1 MADLLF
7 EIFSEEIPARM
18 QAKALDDLTKFL
30 TEGLQKNGL
39 TFGAVRGYVTPRR
52 IAVVVADVP
61 DAQPD
66 VSEERK
72 GPKADAPEKAIAGFL
87 KSVGLTRDQVEERET
102 PKGNVLFAVI
112 ERKGQPS
119 VAVIKTILE
128 DALAAFPW
136 PKSMRWGANTTRWV
150 RPLHTLL
157 CVFDGAVIP
166 VEFAGVT
173 AGNSTRGHRFM
184 APDAF
189 PVANEAEYLDKLRA
203 AKVEPDAA
211 VRRARIE
218 TQIAALMAAHGL
230 TLQSDEGLMREVTG
244 LVEWPIAMLGT
255 IDAQFMDVPAEV
267 LSTAMKAHQKY
278 FSVLTADGKMAPH
291 FVVIANMET
300 ADNGAQIIA
309 GNEKVLRARLSDAK
323 FFWDQDRKA
332 KLESRLHKLDD
343 RIFHA
348 KMGTDGQK
356 VARMRALAGYLAPFV
371 SGANTDKVDLATRL
385 AKADLVTEMVYEF
398 PELQGLMGRYYA
410 LHDGLDAQ
418 VADAIASHYAPQG
431 PSDACPTDPVAICV
445 ALADKL
451 DTLVGFWLV
460 DEKPTGS
467 KDPFSLRRAALGV
480 IRLIVENNL
489 RLPLHDVLGVARKL
503 YLDQGHAAIDA
514 AVAARAEKAELAD
527 LMDFI
532 AERLKVS
539 LKEKGVRHDL
549 ISAVFALGG
558 EDDLVRVLA
567 RVAALAGFLSSDDG
581 QNLMAAYRRAANIV
595 RIERKKDG
603 EALSGAPDAALFAQ
617 EQEKNL
623 FACLQDVVDGVKT
636 ALKTEEFEQAMQH
649 LARLRAPV
657 DAFFDDVTVNA
668 EDQGL
673 RANRLRLLT
682 FIEDAMGTV
691 ADFSKIEG

>member
-1 MADLLF
+1 
-7 EIFSEEIPARM
+7 
-18 QAKALDDLTKFL
+18 
-30 TEGLQKNGL
+30 
-39 TFGAVRGYVTPRR
+39 
-52 IAVVVADVP
+52 
-61 DAQPD
+61 
-66 VSEERK
+66 
-72 GPKADAPEKAIAGFL
+72 
-87 KSVGLTRDQVEERET
+87 
-102 PKGNVLFAVI
+102 
-112 ERKGQPS
+112 
-119 VAVIKTILE
+119 
-128 DALAAFPW
+128 
-136 PKSMRWGANTTRWV
+136 
-150 RPLHTLL
+150 
-157 CVFDGAVIP
+157 
-166 VEFAGVT
+166 
-173 AGNSTRGHRFM
+173 
-184 APDAF
+184 
-189 PVANEAEYLDKLRA
+189 
-203 AKVEPDAA
+203 
-211 VRRARIE
+211 
-218 TQIAALMAAHGL
+218 MAAHGL